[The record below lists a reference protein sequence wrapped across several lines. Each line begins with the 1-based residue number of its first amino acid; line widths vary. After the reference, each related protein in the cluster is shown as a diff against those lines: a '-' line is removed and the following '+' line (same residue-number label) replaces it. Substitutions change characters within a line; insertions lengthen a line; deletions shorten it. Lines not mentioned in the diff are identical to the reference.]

1 MLLIVL
7 DCDIIQCIFF
17 QGDMTCRC
25 NYVSF
30 CVLLMCTL
38 NGSLILQAVF
48 HIIVETWEVIGAA
61 PLKMK
66 RKASCCSLKGHQWPL
81 RLQTS
86 RLVSFYIFLHF
97 AIYGILWLSL
107 PYCYLSSSHHGFSVN
122 IAMGTQMYKGEGGL
136 GRVITLHCSV
146 NAGASS
152 AKPLL
157 SWCPA
162 SVGIPLVLGKSLP
175 YNTIISVLGSYTVV
189 LQPQIWKDS
198 CTKGIYFLVLI
209 LLLGQTLYLVP
220 FMWQSLKELKMEYTP
235 SEFFLSELLHFLLSL
250 CWCLSMFNVVGFPP
264 QSWGWKPNT
273 RLGEGL
279 TRKALDMRL
288 WPSLFNT
295 FYFC

>member
-1 MLLIVL
+1 MHLQLGRFFRLYSSRLIVVCLYWPNTAFSSHKWWLNYGMLLIVL

-136 GRVITLHCSV
+136 GKVITLHCSV
-146 NAGASS
+146 NAGAYF
-152 AKPLL
+152 PLQ
-157 SWCPA
+157 C
-162 SVGIPLVLGKSLP
+162 
-175 YNTIISVLGSYTVV
+175 T
-189 LQPQIWKDS
+189 LQ
-198 CTKGIYFLVLI
+198 TFL
-209 LLLGQTLYLVP
+209 
-220 FMWQSLKELKMEYTP
+220 
-235 SEFFLSELLHFLLSL
+235 
-250 CWCLSMFNVVGFPP
+250 
-264 QSWGWKPNT
+264 
-273 RLGEGL
+273 
-279 TRKALDMRL
+279 D
-288 WPSLFNT
+288 
-295 FYFC
+295 